1 MSGKKIIAG
10 TFDKVVLARVQ
21 VQIQEQADGTTQT
34 GAPGGTDPGCPSAY
48 ISLTDVVDNTQITL
62 QVSNVSKNKV
72 LFRNDLTIT
81 CNDRLATIEIIVPLP
96 PMRIFLNEAGTFS
109 FDVVWKG
116 EILGFHRMNVVEATD
131 QETEK

>member
-1 MSGKKIIAG
+1 
-10 TFDKVVLARVQ
+10 
-21 VQIQEQADGTTQT
+21 
-34 GAPGGTDPGCPSAY
+34 
-48 ISLTDVVDNTQITL
+48 
-62 QVSNVSKNKV
+62 VSKNKV

-96 PMRIFLNEAGTFS
+96 PMRMFLNEAGTFS

-131 QETEK
+131 